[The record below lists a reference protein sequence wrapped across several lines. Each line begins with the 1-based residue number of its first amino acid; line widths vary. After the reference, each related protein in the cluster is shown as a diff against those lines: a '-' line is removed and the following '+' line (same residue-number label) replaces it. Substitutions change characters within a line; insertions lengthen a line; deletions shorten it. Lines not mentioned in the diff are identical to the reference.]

1 MITAEQIIE
10 LFKMKPLPKEGG
22 YYVETY
28 RSSEEIAKAGLPAR
42 YSGER
47 SLGTAILYLVTPD
60 AFSRLHRVASDEVFH
75 FYLGDCVTMLELH
88 GDGSSEVIT
97 LGQDITK
104 GQQVQTVVPRGSWQ
118 GCLLNKGG
126 RFALMGTTVAP
137 GFESADFEAA
147 QREEL
152 LQQYPERRELILKLT
167 Q

>member
-1 MITAEQIIE
+1 MLTAKQIIE
-10 LFKMKPLPKEGG
+10 LFKMKPLREEGG

-28 RSSEEIAKAGLPAR
+28 RSDERIAKAGLPAR
-42 YSGER
+42 YNGER

-60 AFSRLHRVASDEVFH
+60 AFSRLHRVNSDEVFH
-75 FYLGDCVTMLELH
+75 FYLGDCVTILELH

-97 LGQDITK
+97 LGPDITK
-104 GQQVQTVVPRGSWQ
+104 GQQVQTVVPRGNWQ
-118 GCLLNKGG
+118 GCFLNKGG

-152 LQQYPERRELILKLT
+152 LKQYPERRELILKLT